1 MPPEAG
7 TSRTHGQPERDW
19 TVMTER
25 KPPGV
30 SWESWVEQQIRQG
43 QARGAFDNLPGSGKP
58 LPRRSPDETVYD
70 WVIEKAR
77 KENLDVFGMLP
88 PGLALRK
95 EREDLPRRAAALP
108 SETAV
113 RALVE
118 DFNLRVEQH
127 WRRPMD
133 RGDVVPGMADLDA
146 VLAHWHATRPPPE
159 PVPPPVAGP
168 PPRRSGWRFRRR
180 RPR

>member
-1 MPPEAG
+1 
-7 TSRTHGQPERDW
+7 
-19 TVMTER
+19 MTER

-30 SWESWVEQQIRQG
+30 SFETWVEQQIRQG
-43 QARGAFDNLPGSGKP
+43 QARGAFDNLPGTGKP
-58 LPRRSPDETVYD
+58 LPYRPPDETVYE

-108 SETAV
+108 SEAAV

-118 DFNLRVEQH
+118 DFNARVVQH
-127 WRRPMD
+127 WRRPAE
-133 RGDVVPGMADLDA
+133 RSDVVPGMADVEA
-146 VLAHWHATRPPPE
+146 VLAYWHATRPPPE
-159 PVPPPVAGP
+159 PEPAPLPVPVTRCRLRWW
-168 PPRRSGWRFRRR
+168 RRKRRGE
-180 RPR
+180 RPG